1 MLYTLLHTSKRHPDV
16 ALSAIVTGS
25 LARLC
30 LTTAFFVAM
39 VMWKATA
46 AAAAAAGEED
56 EEEAHALPGFLTD
69 ISGYDVVVS
78 TDAGAVRGK
87 RRQGDARAGK

>member
-16 ALSAIVTGS
+16 ALSAIFTGS

-39 VMWKATA
+39 VMWKAT
-46 AAAAAAGEED
+46 AAAAGEED